1 MPRKKAEEAM
11 ELNEFLGELIAIIDT
26 RLNRQEKTISGLR
39 QQLEL
44 LGRRSGRKLAR
55 SSRIDDAVLKILKE

>member
-11 ELNEFLGELIAIIDT
+11 ELNEFPGELIAIIDT

-44 LGRRSGRKLAR
+44 LGRRPGRKPSR
-55 SSRIDDAVLKILKE
+55 GSRIDDAVMRILKE

>member
-11 ELNEFLGELIAIIDT
+11 ELNEFPGELIAIIDT

-44 LGRRSGRKLAR
+44 LGRRSGRKMAR